1 MAVRGGLS
9 FVLSI
14 ALFFISFNAKNFV
27 VSSMTHDE
35 KADIMREAYRS
46 LKGVVQSLL
55 DAHTT
60 MKDGERDAEKD
71 LSSLQNSKSRS
82 EYEVNVMDAEHQIML
97 AAAAKRTDVTPEEQ
111 TVGIRIALMFIR
123 NY

>member
-1 MAVRGGLS
+1 M
-9 FVLSI
+9 
-14 ALFFISFNAKNFV
+14 
-27 VSSMTHDE
+27 SSMTHDE
-35 KADIMREAYRS
+35 KVDIMTEAYTS

-55 DAHTT
+55 DAHTA
-60 MKDGERDAEKD
+60 MKDGASDAEKD
-71 LSSLQNSKSRS
+71 LSSLEHSKSRS

-111 TVGIRIALMFIR
+111 TVGIPIALMFIR